1 MKKLLVLVCILL
13 ISAPAHAWTTV
24 KYSPG
29 GSFAVGVKG
38 DAIRQRSTIVRYGAA
53 GASRYVNSKVAVRPS
68 SLKVVKNGPASSI
81 NRTTTI
87 GEPTEI
93 RAGSTLRS
101 SSYAAYKKYQS
112 QQIGGAKPPRVA
124 SYCTG
129 ITYYKNGTP
138 SCSSVR

>member
-24 KYSPG
+24 RYSPG

-38 DAIRQRSTIVRYGAA
+38 DAVRTRSTIVRYGAA
-53 GASRYVNSKVAVRPS
+53 GASRYVNTRAAVRPT
-68 SLKVVKNGPASSI
+68 SLKVVKNGPSSSL

-101 SSYAAYKKYQS
+101 STYAAYKKYHS

-124 SYCTG
+124 SYCSG